1 MAIDDLIR
9 IDHLDTVSK
18 FTETGESSHPSN
30 STNEERYDLVS
41 TQDRRFRREPS
52 RRQTRHEF
60 AGRHLREAEIH
71 LILQRIGPVVDPAV

>member
-1 MAIDDLIR
+1 MMAIDELIR

-18 FTETGESSHPSN
+18 FTATGESSHPSN

-41 TQDRRFRREPS
+41 TQDRRFR